1 MEEENIADEDN
12 NVENDENATRAIE
25 KPEEEEEEEVE
36 EDLSAADKEN
46 AQLPDVDPEKI
57 KVEQKDMFGKD
68 GVKSSR

>member
-1 MEEENIADEDN
+1 MEEENIEEEAN

-25 KPEEEEEEEVE
+25 KPEEEEEVE

-68 GVKSSR
+68 GIKSSR

>member
-1 MEEENIADEDN
+1 MEEENIEEEDN
-12 NVENDENATRAIE
+12 NIENDENAMRAIE
-25 KPEEEEEEEVE
+25 KQEEEVE
-36 EDLSAADKEN
+36 EDLSAADQEN

>member
-1 MEEENIADEDN
+1 MEEENIEEEAN

-25 KPEEEEEEEVE
+25 KPEEEVE

-68 GVKSSR
+68 GIKSSR

>member
-1 MEEENIADEDN
+1 MEEENIEEEAN

-25 KPEEEEEEEVE
+25 KQEEEVG

-68 GVKSSR
+68 GIKSSR

>member
-25 KPEEEEEEEVE
+25 KQEEEVE

>member
-1 MEEENIADEDN
+1 MEEENIEEEAN

-25 KPEEEEEEEVE
+25 KQEEEVE

-68 GVKSSR
+68 GIKSSR